1 MWKLFNQKSEKEEE
15 KVQTPKDGVKGEE
28 KKKSAQGGKGTDK
41 KDKKKEDT
49 PKEKKT
55 SAPAKS
61 NGKLSAGH
69 GIFIKPLVSEKTA
82 SMGSMDIYAFA
93 VSTDTNK
100 VEIQKAFKNM
110 YNVKPVSVRIINMP
124 SRTKRFGKNI

>member
-1 MWKLFNQKSEKEEE
+1 MFLLYFNHI
-15 KVQTPKDGVKGEE
+15 
-28 KKKSAQGGKGTDK
+28 
-41 KDKKKEDT
+41 
-49 PKEKKT
+49 
-55 SAPAKS
+55 S
-61 NGKLSAGH
+61 N